1 MCVYLCVLLHIYA
14 QVCLQI
20 CDHVFGGQRITS
32 TANLQV

>member
-14 QVCLQI
+14 QVSLQI
-20 CDHVFGGQRITS
+20 RAHVFGGQRITS